1 MEIFNI
7 LENSNLIGV
16 LILLYHSKYLTL
28 IALTTIAIY
37 FWLFRSSK
45 HVYLVDFICFRTSNS
60 YRTPISSIIEH
71 AELDGF
77 GTGGLNGFLTKVLE
91 RSGIGNECYVP
102 SSIPV
107 LPSDLSLNSTM
118 EELEL
123 VIFST
128 VSNLFTKHKLNPRSI
143 DVVITNCS
151 LVCTVPSLATM
162 IINKFGLRSNVMS
175 FNLSGMGCSAGL
187 LSVSLAKDLLRVHK
201 NSTVLV
207 MSMESVSSNP
217 YTGKVKS
224 MLLANCLFRMGGVAI
239 LLSNKTNY
247 KHIAKYEL
255 QHLTRTHLGSKD
267 TAYKCVFQEADE
279 EGCIGVSLS
288 RSILQVAGEA
298 MKTNMSTLAAF
309 VLPYSEIIKYG
320 LSVTWK
326 KFWPPARKRGTY
338 IPDFR
343 KAFDH
348 FCVHAGGKAVIDAIK
363 ESLKLKDRDVEASKM
378 TLYRFGNT
386 SSSSVWYSLSYLEAK
401 EQEISEMVIPP
412 PVKPPRLT
420 NFLKPYVLKMHFT
433 NKFVNAQVIHSPT
446 ATVASSASSQEKALR
461 PSMESTRDVAAAGK
475 IGKIL
480 AERLLSKNIPAVSV
494 FLKREQRY
502 HGKIKAVVDSLREGG
517 IKLL

>member
-7 LENSNLIGV
+7 LENSNLIEV

-45 HVYLVDFICFRTSNS
+45 HVYLVDFICFRTSTS

-77 GTGGLNGFLTKVLE
+77 GTGGLTGFLTKVLE

-118 EELEL
+118 EELEM

-128 VSNLFTKHKLNPRSI
+128 VSSLFTKHKLNPRSI

-217 YTGKVKS
+217 YKGKVKS

-343 KAFDH
+343 KAFNH

-401 EQEISEMVIPP
+401 GRVRKGDMIWQLGFGSGFKCNSAVWKCISKVKLENCCSNVWSEFIHQYPIEVPDVID
-412 PVKPPRLT
+412 
-420 NFLKPYVLKMHFT
+420 H
-433 NKFVNAQVIHSPT
+433 
-446 ATVASSASSQEKALR
+446 
-461 PSMESTRDVAAAGK
+461 
-475 IGKIL
+475 
-480 AERLLSKNIPAVSV
+480 
-494 FLKREQRY
+494 
-502 HGKIKAVVDSLREGG
+502 
-517 IKLL
+517 